1 MQSNPV
7 WSNYF
12 ARRLLTTY
20 DKMKSPIV
28 HTLTIGNEG
37 TGGKM
42 PTKVI
47 KDPRRWPGANRGEG
61 FDPTSRGAAEEPPQ
75 RIEIDLPWRT
85 ILRVLATIGF
95 LLLVSRLSGVLF
107 QIFLGFLLAAALFPL
122 VLRLE
127 HRGVRRGIA
136 VIFVL
141 LGVIGGL
148 VLIIAAVLPSLIQ
161 QAADF
166 WSNLPQHAR
175 DAFAWLQPRRP
186 ELYNRIILYV
196 DRQTTSADVTAV
208 DINVEQAVSGGQTV
222 FSILAGIV
230 TAFAVAAFTLTGG
243 DQVLRSLGRLLPEG
257 QEDKVRR
264 MVPEV
269 TRVVSG
275 YVVGQGINSSLFAV
289 FTFAV
294 FTALDLPS
302 PLVAAVI
309 AFILDAIPIVGA
321 TLATAIFAILALTVS
336 TTAALIVIVACLIY
350 QQFENYVTSPRVFG
364 RTLNISPFTSLISVL
379 IGSKLLGI
387 PGVLLGPSVAAMISA
402 VIRVWA
408 EDIEV
413 VTGPSGPRLTETF
426 VDSDEPEDV
435 KAVEELIERFDQP
448 EDDAEGPVDLTPDP
462 PAKDESV

>member
-1 MQSNPV
+1 
-7 WSNYF
+7 
-12 ARRLLTTY
+12 
-20 DKMKSPIV
+20 
-28 HTLTIGNEG
+28 
-37 TGGKM
+37 M
-42 PTKVI
+42 PSKI
-47 KDPRRWPGANRGEG
+47 IQDPRRPRDANRAGEL
-61 FDPTSRGAAEEPPQ
+61 DPTSRGIAEDPPQ

-85 ILRVLATIGF
+85 IIRVLATIGF
-95 LLLVSRLSGVLF
+95 LLLVSRLSEVIF

-127 HRGVRRGIA
+127 RHGVRRGLA
-136 VIFVL
+136 VIIVL

-166 WSNLPQHAR
+166 YNNLPQHAR
-175 DAFAWLQPRRP
+175 DAFAWLQPREP
-186 ELYNRIILYV
+186 ALYNRIILYV
-196 DRQTTSADVTAV
+196 DRQTTGGADVTSV
-208 DINVEQAVSGGQTV
+208 DINVEQAISGGQTV
-222 FSILAGIV
+222 FSILAGV
-230 TAFAVAAFTLTGG
+230 VAAFAVAAFTLTGG

-257 QEDKVRR
+257 QEAKVRR

-289 FTFAV
+289 FTFVV

-321 TLATAIFAILALTVS
+321 TLATVIFAVLALTVS
-336 TTAALIVIVACLIY
+336 TSAALIVIVACLIY

-379 IGSKLLGI
+379 VGSKLLGI

-413 VTGPSGPRLTETF
+413 VTGPSGPRLRETF
-426 VDSDEPEDV
+426 VDRDEPEDEE
-435 KAVEELIERFDQP
+435 ALEELIERFDQP
-448 EDDAEGPVDLTPDP
+448 EDDAEGPVELTPDRP
-462 PAKDESV
+462 EKGETA

>member
-1 MQSNPV
+1 
-7 WSNYF
+7 
-12 ARRLLTTY
+12 
-20 DKMKSPIV
+20 
-28 HTLTIGNEG
+28 
-37 TGGKM
+37 M
-42 PTKVI
+42 PSAVI
-47 KDPRRWPGANRGEG
+47 KNPRRSRTAGHASEL
-61 FDPTSRGAAEEPPQ
+61 DPTSRRGFEEEPPQ
-75 RIEIDLPWRT
+75 RIEVDLPWRT
-85 ILRVLATIGF
+85 IIRVLATIGF
-95 LLLVSRLSGVLF
+95 LLLVSRLSEVLF
-107 QIFLGFLLAAALFPL
+107 QIFLGFLLAAALFPV

-127 HRGVRRGIA
+127 RRGVRRGLA
-136 VIFVL
+136 VIIVL

-148 VLIIAAVLPSLIQ
+148 ALIIAAVLPSLVQ
-161 QAADF
+161 QATDF
-166 WSNLPQHAR
+166 WNNLPQHAR
-175 DAFAWLQPRRP
+175 DAFSWLQPREP

-196 DRQTTSADVTAV
+196 DQQTSGADVTSV
-208 DINVEQAVSGGQTV
+208 DINVEQAISGGQTV

-243 DQVLRSLGRLLPEG
+243 DQVLRSFGRLLPAG
-257 QEDKVRR
+257 QEAKVRR

-275 YVVGQGINSSLFAV
+275 YVVGQGINSSLFAI
-289 FTFAV
+289 FTFIV

-309 AFILDAIPIVGA
+309 AFVLDAIPIVGA
-321 TLATAIFAILALTVS
+321 TLATVIFAILALTVS
-336 TTAALIVIVACLIY
+336 SSSAVIVIVACLVY

-413 VTGPSGPRLTETF
+413 VTGPSGPRLTQTF
-426 VDSDEPEDV
+426 VDPDEPEDV
-435 KAVEELIERFDQP
+435 QAFEELIERFDRP
-448 EDDAEGPVDLTPDP
+448 GDEAEGPVDRSSGP
-462 PAKDESV
+462 PTKDTTA